1 MIGSSFTNA
10 NKTKYMSG
18 TKNSVK
24 GGGGGGGGRGGRE
37 KEGNAEEREGERR
50 ITKVDDGLKRK

>member
-24 GGGGGGGGRGGRE
+24 GGWGGRGGRE
-37 KEGNAEEREGERR
+37 KEGNAEEREGEMR